1 MDKTAIPT
9 IPREFRGVW
18 VTTVGNG
25 NWPSQAGLPV
35 DQQQWEALA
44 ILDRCVE
51 LRLNAVVFQ
60 VRSQCDALYASSLE
74 PWSYFLTG
82 QQGKAPDP
90 FYDPLEFWT
99 AEAHSRGLELHAWL
113 NPYRA
118 NHASH
123 KGEPADSSVV
133 RRRPDLALRLGSKG
147 YVWLDPS
154 HPDTRA
160 HSLAVVR
167 DIVDRYDLDGI
178 HFDDYFYPYPDYND
192 GRDFP
197 DDETWTSYQK
207 AGGNLSRSDWRRQ
220 SVDTFVREVYE
231 GIKSARP
238 HVKFGISPFGIW
250 RPGHPAGIE
259 GFDAYDVL
267 FADARLWL
275 TEGWVD
281 YLTPQLYWPISQ
293 IPQSFPVLLGWWAS
307 QNEKGRHLWP
317 GLYTGRVEPDGWP
330 AREAVDQVMVS
341 RGMLPDAPGHVH
353 FHANTLMGD
362 CVGSDGKEVGAHLR
376 DTVYRTQAL
385 VPPCPW
391 LGSRAPDAPE
401 NVSSARQGSEVT
413 VSWLPVPGAFLYA
426 VCWTGA
432 HGWEWQI
439 LSGEATGCSLD
450 AAALA
455 SEGAQIAVSA
465 VDRLGNE
472 APHALAEL

>member
-1 MDKTAIPT
+1 MDRIAIPT

-25 NWPSQAGLPV
+25 NWPSLPGLPV
-35 DQQQWEALA
+35 DQQQQEALA

-60 VRSQCDALYASSLE
+60 VRPQCDALYHSSLE

-82 QQGKAPDP
+82 EQGKAPDP
-90 FYDPLEFWT
+90 FYDPLEFWI

-123 KGEPADSSVV
+123 KGKLADSSMVNT
-133 RRRPDLALRLGSKG
+133 RPDLALRLGTKG
-147 YVWLDPS
+147 YFWLDPA

-160 HSLAVVR
+160 HSRAVVL
-167 DIVDRYDLDGI
+167 DIVDRYDVDGI

-197 DDETWTSYQK
+197 DDESWKTYQE
-207 AGGNLSRSDWRRQ
+207 GGGGLSRNGWRRS

-231 GIKSARP
+231 GIRSASP

-250 RPGHPAGIE
+250 RPGNPPGIE
-259 GFDAYDVL
+259 GFDAYEVL

-293 IPQSFPVLLGWWAS
+293 IPQSFPLLLGWWAS
-307 QNEKGRHLWP
+307 QNDKGRHLWP
-317 GLYTGRVEPDGWP
+317 GLYTGRAAPDGWP
-330 AREAVDQVMVS
+330 GREVVDQVMVS
-341 RGMLPDAPGHVH
+341 RGMVPDSPGHVH
-353 FHANTLMGD
+353 FHANTLMGG
-362 CVGSDGKEVGAHLR
+362 CVGSDGKEVGSHLLE
-376 DTVYRTQAL
+376 TVYATPAL
-385 VPPCPW
+385 VPSCAW
-391 LGSRAPDAPE
+391 LGDTAPDPPQGLT
-401 NVSSARQGSEVT
+401 SARQGDRIAI
-413 VSWLPVPGAFLYA
+413 SWTGVPDAFVYA
-426 VCWTGA
+426 VCWSGVD
-432 HGWEWQI
+432 GWQWQV
-439 LSGEATGCSLD
+439 LPRGETGCTML
-450 AAALA
+450 AAGLA
-455 SEGAQIAVSA
+455 SEGTQVAVSA

-472 APHALAEL
+472 STRAVVFL